1 MNLEHFKAFLWLR
14 WRIRL
19 NQLKRGGIANSVILI
34 LLAVSIVA
42 MVIGVFFGSV
52 IVGAFALRDVS
63 PTIVM
68 FVWDGIVLAMLL
80 FWMRTC
86 APLLI

>member
-52 IVGAFALRDVS
+52 IVGAFALQEVS

-68 FVWDGIVLAMLL
+68 FV
-80 FWMRTC
+80 
-86 APLLI
+86 